1 MTPDF
6 VYGFLDE
13 SPGISDSNYFFCVD
27 IVVDSEKA
35 GKKLS
40 KIIRAARNRLNKK
53 YKDTSELK
61 FNNTNEKTRIFI
73 LSEIAKTDLGIV
85 VLILDK
91 DGRRIEDNPL
101 NYGIAVGITII
112 ESLAVYKNIVLTVDK
127 RYKTGKDFL
136 EFEKTAKNVF
146 DKLSPQGSNIILET
160 PAESEN
166 NSGIQIADFVAGAF
180 NSKYN
185 RADNRYVEIL
195 RGNIKK
201 EVVAKWTETKKR
213 VVRP

>member
-1 MTPDF
+1 MTSDF

-13 SPGISDSNYFFCVD
+13 SPGISDANYFFCVD

-40 KIIRAARNRLNKK
+40 KIIRLARNRLNKK
-53 YKDTSELK
+53 YKNTSELK
-61 FNNTNEKTRIFI
+61 FNNTDEKTRVFI
-73 LSEIAKTDLGIV
+73 LSEIAKTNLGIV

-91 DGRRIEDNPL
+91 DGRKIEDNPV

-146 DKLSPQGSNIILET
+146 DKLSPRGTNFIFET

-166 NSGIQIADFVAGAF
+166 NPGIQIADFVAGAF
-180 NSKYN
+180 NAKYN
-185 RADNRYVEIL
+185 RSNSCYAEIL

-201 EVVAKWTETKKR
+201 EIVAKWTETKKR
-213 VVRP
+213 VVSP